1 MGGGGG
7 FVGVTWVSGEM
18 EGESVI
24 AMGDYGKLKTLQ
36 ILIGG
41 IR

>member
-24 AMGDYGKLKTLQ
+24 AMGDYGKLILQ